1 MLIEGFKN
9 IYHETSVQKD
19 KAILPEKT
27 FQTKEKNPEH
37 EKVLGIGF
45 LDDPTDNIS
54 HGMSAKYAENS
65 TPDNPII
72 KVTIQK
78 NGSEEVHYINVND
91 VNVRSASDI
100 EMFALCCYADATGQG
115 TGGKFGTWQALNY
128 YRVNAIDNGKFKFT
142 KTVDLCL
149 SIKQD
154 WLSMIEQMR
163 QLYIEAGLYKQAL
176 DGDSLLSC
184 LVHGTE
190 SYSSVND
197 VYKSMSWWGENSW
210 NFWGGEKESFTGI
223 GVYNMPNCG
232 ASMYLAD
239 NGKLTC
245 IDDNNKGAVLWEIPV
260 DEDGF
265 NKILELMKEGKDFIL
280 KDKEVVEGY
289 LKGTIDTDGIQK
301 LQDLMRNNSVYDNF
315 FEDCSEDVKKA
326 WDNIQGSDR
335 IGSFN
340 GNLDQKSYLLTE
352 IDKYVLMYLSDNVK
366 KFDGSLEN
374 TLSFIDD
381 VTASLKG
388 SLNLYSSKM
397 QKQKLKEL
405 EVLERFKE
413 ELEKMK

>member
-1 MLIEGFKN
+1 
-9 IYHETSVQKD
+9 
-19 KAILPEKT
+19 
-27 FQTKEKNPEH
+27 
-37 EKVLGIGF
+37 
-45 LDDPTDNIS
+45 
-54 HGMSAKYAENS
+54 
-65 TPDNPII
+65 
-72 KVTIQK
+72 
-78 NGSEEVHYINVND
+78 
-91 VNVRSASDI
+91 
-100 EMFALCCYADATGQG
+100 
-115 TGGKFGTWQALNY
+115 
-128 YRVNAIDNGKFKFT
+128 
-142 KTVDLCL
+142 
-149 SIKQD
+149 
-154 WLSMIEQMR
+154 
-163 QLYIEAGLYKQAL
+163 
-176 DGDSLLSC
+176 
-184 LVHGTE
+184 
-190 SYSSVND
+190 
-197 VYKSMSWWGENSW
+197 MSWWGENNW

-265 NKILELMKEGKDFIL
+265 NRILELMKEGKDFIL

-340 GNLDQKSYLLTE
+340 GNLDQKSYFLTE